1 MVSRDPTSLLQTS
14 HSRSFLKAESLKYAV
29 KMLDG
34 GQKGGLGAEWARE
47 NVLFGQVW
55 NSSQRASKKPSI
67 SISLKLLRYL
77 PSTRNLEL
85 QNGTAGFCGTN
96 GNADWQ
102 VWSAVPMWG
111 SYHPS
116 SASPFQLPYPFAWA
130 VEQSQLHCHQLY
142 KTELTFSLLML
153 CPELLQS
160 LFCISIKNNNAFCS
174 ASEGP
179 LLICPHLFQTP
190 LVFLSFTSIIILCPH
205 LFLPLLRRLWTR
217 FIAEIYKT
225 TQSAFTQQT
234 R

>member
-1 MVSRDPTSLLQTS
+1 MS
-14 HSRSFLKAESLKYAV
+14 
-29 KMLDG
+29 
-34 GQKGGLGAEWARE
+34 
-47 NVLFGQVW
+47 GQVW
-55 NSSQRASKKPSI
+55 NSSQRASKKPSV
-67 SISLKLLRYL
+67 STSLILLRHL
-77 PSTRNLEL
+77 PSTGNSEL
-85 QNGTAGFCGTN
+85 QNGTTGFCGTN

-102 VWSAVPMWG
+102 VWSAVLMWG
-111 SYHPS
+111 SYCPLP
-116 SASPFQLPYPFAWA
+116 ASPFQLPYPFAWA
-130 VEQSQLHCHQLY
+130 VEQSQLHSHQLY
-142 KTELTFSLLML
+142 KIELTFPLLIL

-179 LLICPHLFQTP
+179 LLTFTHLFQTP

-205 LFLPLLRRLWTR
+205 LFLPLFRRLWTR